1 MNEYIGELLITN
13 SLAHKRNC
21 SFINTFTAN
30 LLLTQESSSSNN
42 ALRISDAIEILP
54 TLSRGLD
61 VNVQFYA
68 VDAFEFTKEIE
79 VFELLK
85 VPLYHGWLVD
95 PQEEAVA
102 NAVGKLGYNQLA
114 DKVINDQTSDDD
126 EKVRNML
133 VTCTY

>member
-1 MNEYIGELLITN
+1 M
-13 SLAHKRNC
+13 
-21 SFINTFTAN
+21 
-30 LLLTQESSSSNN
+30 TQESSSSNN

-54 TLSRGLD
+54 KLQTGLD

-68 VDAFEFTKEIE
+68 VDAFEFTKDSE

-133 VTCTY
+133 LSLTCTF